1 MCGVDRTTVTRW
13 VAGTTAVHHA
23 VVRLLE
29 LMLELKVL
37 KGRCRVYWHA
47 PSDLADVR

>member
-1 MCGVDRTTVTRW
+1 MRRRPHDGDALGGRHD
-13 VAGTTAVHHA
+13 GVHHA

-37 KGRCRVYWHA
+37 NGRCRVYWHA
-47 PSDLADVR
+47 PPDLADVR